1 MQTRFTEKYSN
12 IITGIID
19 SPDPR
24 IQHALTQQ
32 MHTNCLRNATTE
44 ELTIAIRDN
53 HQHVNFLRETIKSYG
68 VIQTNGIVNDDVT
81 NVLAV
86 IAENIE
92 IQRTPLP
99 VPQQRNASTAAH
111 SR

>member
-1 MQTRFTEKYSN
+1 MQTMFTTGLID
-12 IITGIID
+12 IISGIVNHRD
-19 SPDPR
+19 QR
-24 IQHALTQQ
+24 IQAAVGAIHNSNLL
-32 MHTNCLRNATTE
+32 CNATHN

-53 HQHVNFLRETIKSYG
+53 QQHMNFLRETIKSYG

-81 NVLAV
+81 NVLEV
-86 IAENIE
+86 MAENIE

-99 VPQQRNASTAAH
+99 LQQHDASTAAH

>member
-1 MQTRFTEKYSN
+1 MQTRLSENYVNTIQSILGDN
-12 IITGIID
+12 D
-19 SPDPR
+19 QR
-24 IQHALTQQ
+24 IQEAVRGIPNSNLLYHATPEQ
-32 MHTNCLRNATTE
+32 
-44 ELTIAIRDN
+44 LTIAIRDN

-92 IQRTPLP
+92 IQ
-99 VPQQRNASTAAH
+99 VGEMNAMTAAH

>member
-1 MQTRFTEKYSN
+1 MQTRFTDGFIN
-12 IITGIID
+12 DINGIIND
-19 SPDPR
+19 HDPR
-24 IQHALTQQ
+24 IQETVRAIPNSNFLY
-32 MHTNCLRNATTE
+32 NATPAE
-44 ELTIAIRDN
+44 FSVAIRDN

-99 VPQQRNASTAAH
+99 APQQHNASTAAH

>member
-1 MQTRFTEKYSN
+1 MQTRFTTGLID
-12 IITGIID
+12 IINGIVNHRD
-19 SPDPR
+19 QR
-24 IQHALTQQ
+24 IQAAVGAIHNSNL
-32 MHTNCLRNATTE
+32 LYNATPA
-44 ELTIAIRDN
+44 ELTTAIRDN
-53 HQHVNFLRETIKSYG
+53 QQHMNFLRETIKSYG